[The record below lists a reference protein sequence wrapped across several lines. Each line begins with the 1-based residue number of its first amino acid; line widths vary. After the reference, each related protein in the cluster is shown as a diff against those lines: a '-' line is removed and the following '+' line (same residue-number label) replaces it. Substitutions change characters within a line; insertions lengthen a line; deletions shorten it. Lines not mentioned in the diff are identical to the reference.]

1 MRKSL
6 RKIGLIILIILSV
19 GCFLYLNY
27 FQGLGEFSEF
37 SLGSEL
43 TDVKISKFIL
53 ETLKKVAINT
63 F

>member
-27 FQGLGEFSEF
+27 FQGLELSEF
-37 SLGSEL
+37 SVGSEM
-43 TDVKISKFIL
+43 TDVKISKFIV